1 MEESRRVP
9 GHSADLKAIG
19 AKMTRAEDSEPV
31 VAMPEKPTL
40 ADIYRLRLLR
50 PIKNLP
56 FPPAMHMIQCATL
69 AMKAGADEPTVL
81 ACLLHDIGFAVMRPD
96 HGWWGAQLVEPYVAE
111 EVSWAIRY
119 HQALRFYA
127 DESVGYAYPEMYVQM
142 FGPDY
147 RPPAYIETA
156 YRHARQH
163 RWYMR
168 ARLVTLYDDYAFDRS
183 AEPSIE
189 PFLDVI
195 GRHFRQP
202 EEGLG
207 CDSTSVAHMWRS
219 IIDPNKPL

>member
-1 MEESRRVP
+1 MEP

-19 AKMTRAEDSEPV
+19 AKMTRPEPTEPGP
-31 VAMPEKPTL
+31 AMPDRPTL
-40 ADIYRLRLLR
+40 ADIFRLRLLR
-50 PIKNLP
+50 PIKGLP
-56 FPPAMHMIQCATL
+56 FPPALHMIQCATL
-69 AMKAGADEPTVL
+69 ATKAGADEPTVL

-96 HGWWGAQLVEPYVAE
+96 HGWWGAQLIEPYVAP

-127 DESVGYAYPEMYVQM
+127 DESVGYAYPEMYLEM

-147 RPPAYIETA
+147 RPPPYIEAA
-156 YRHARQH
+156 YRYARNH

-168 ARLVTLYDDYAFDRS
+168 ARLITLYDDYAFDRS
-183 AEPSIE
+183 GQPSVE

-195 GRHFRQP
+195 GRHFREP
-202 EEGLG
+202 AEGLG
-207 CDSTSVAHMWRS
+207 GDASPVAHMWRS

>member
-1 MEESRRVP
+1 MES
-9 GHSADLKAIG
+9 GQSTDLKAIG
-19 AKMTRAEDSEPV
+19 ARMVRAEPSEPV
-31 VAMPEKPTL
+31 AAMPDKPTL

-50 PIKNLP
+50 PIKSLP
-56 FPPAMHMIQCATL
+56 FPPAKHMIQCATL
-69 AMKAGADEPTVL
+69 AMRAGADEQTVL

-96 HGWWGAQLVEPYVAE
+96 HGWWGAQLIEPYVSP
-111 EVSWAIRY
+111 EVSWAVRY

-142 FGPDY
+142 FGEDY
-147 RPPAYIETA
+147 RPPAYIEAA
-156 YRHARQH
+156 YRYARNH
-163 RWYMR
+163 RWYMG
-168 ARLVTLYDDYAFDRS
+168 ARLLTLYDDYGFDRS
-183 AEPSIE
+183 AEPSME

-207 CDSTSVAHMWRS
+207 YDGTPVAHMWRS